1 MSDIH
6 NADRYINPVIPS
18 KNSVIYK
25 NYSKIKDAVSNQNV
39 SYNEDIIFVDQPH
52 PEEYPNS
59 ADHARFPVM
68 VHCKACS
75 NLSMTQI

>member
-18 KNSVIYK
+18 KGSVIYK
-25 NYSKIKDAVSNQNV
+25 NYSKIKDAVSNLNPSFNDDV
-39 SYNEDIIFVDQPH
+39 IYVDQPNAN
-52 PEEYPNS
+52 EYPNS

-68 VHCKACS
+68 INSKSCTQ
-75 NLSMTQI
+75 LSMT